1 MVLRCFQCDGSHH
14 ILSCKSVSQRL
25 KNYIL
30 KQQGK
35 LEAFREIIKSN
46 QNVKLKRQSNGRGA
60 GKSLPAPQH
69 VRSKSNLNFHRH
81 TSPPTPKRKVQA
93 SNSSSFQNSN
103 SAKMRSKDDVSNR
116 FSLVSPI
123 NNKFKRHKH
132 NPTPSPEPFVSS
144 PKDKKSSCDFSEEKG
159 WQTVKSRSEKKFE
172 KEKSFIH
179 AFQLCIDSENDFD
192 VGSDGIITCGNAG
205 KVRVDKVVKFVMKK
219 LIGKKLKGSY
229 TFAVEFVESD
239 PEFGIFDVA
248 VSQRFHQFLIQSKFY
263 ENAPKPLIDDYCH
276 R

>member
-1 MVLRCFQCDGSHH
+1 
-14 ILSCKSVSQRL
+14 
-25 KNYIL
+25 
-30 KQQGK
+30 
-35 LEAFREIIKSN
+35 
-46 QNVKLKRQSNGRGA
+46 
-60 GKSLPAPQH
+60 
-69 VRSKSNLNFHRH
+69 
-81 TSPPTPKRKVQA
+81 
-93 SNSSSFQNSN
+93 
-103 SAKMRSKDDVSNR
+103 MRSKDDVSNR

-263 ENAPKPLIDDYCH
+263 ENAPKPLIDDYWNWRCKMDVGSGPVRIDIAIAEH
-276 R
+276 KGEKFCYDDINWKCEINFDR